1 MVKWSSMT
9 MVKTS
14 GQAMEDQDHYYASI
28 DFSNACREFYM
39 DRQRV
44 TESFKEEM
52 GKQEENKKTEG
63 KTEKPKCFMD
73 SAMDKLRK
81 EMAGLMDQDLSL
93 MKQLLTL
100 NETIEE
106 IKFKRR
112 HGGAKDLGAS
122 SCEIT
127 DISTT
132 DLSSSMSL
140 PGIVISKCDSNTTT
154 DFSAP
159 QPQHPVN
166 SSLLHANWKSCDL
179 SQSQY
184 GQVFSSDS
192 GYEEETYSTEESG
205 SDGETTV

>member
-1 MVKWSSMT
+1 MT

-14 GQAMEDQDHYYASI
+14 GQAMEEQDHYYASI

-44 TESFKEEM
+44 TENFKEEM
-52 GKQEENKKTEG
+52 GKQEIKKTEE
-63 KTEKPKCFMD
+63 KSDKPKCFMD
-73 SAMDKLRK
+73 SAMDKLRR

-122 SCEIT
+122 SCEIS
-127 DISTT
+127 DVSTAN
-132 DLSSSMSL
+132 LSSSMSL

-159 QPQHPVN
+159 QSQHPVN

-179 SQSQY
+179 TSQY
-184 GQVFSSDS
+184 GQVFASDS
-192 GYEEETYSTEESG
+192 GYEEIYSTEESG

>member
-1 MVKWSSMT
+1 MT

-14 GQAMEDQDHYYASI
+14 GQAMEEQDHYYASI

-44 TESFKEEM
+44 TKSFKEEM
-52 GKQEENKKTEG
+52 GKQKTEE
-63 KTEKPKCFMD
+63 KKDKPKCFMD
-73 SAMDKLRK
+73 SAMDKLRR

-122 SCEIT
+122 SCEIS

-132 DLSSSMSL
+132 HVSSSISL

-179 SQSQY
+179 SAQY
-184 GQVFSSDS
+184 GQVFASDS
-192 GYEEETYSTEESG
+192 GYDETYSTEESG
-205 SDGETTV
+205 SDEETTV